1 MPPLSSHDILHIWEL
16 GQGRHPVDRALLC
29 LAAVCPEM
37 TREELAVLS
46 IGQRDAHL
54 LTLREQTFGATLNG
68 FAECPQCVER
78 LEFTLAAA
86 DLRVAA
92 ESGQDQKEFELV
104 MEDLVLRFRLPDSV
118 DLAAVATCKDADTA
132 RCLLVQRCV
141 LQASH
146 DGAPVTH
153 SDLPTEVMNRLAMRM
168 AECDPQAEV
177 LLELDCPGCSHHW
190 QLLFDILSFFWAE
203 ISAQAKRLLREV
215 HTLARAYGWREA
227 DILSMS
233 ATRRRWYLEMVS

>member
-46 IGQRDAHL
+46 IGQRDARL

-68 FAECPQCVER
+68 FAECPQCVEL

-92 ESGQDQKEFELV
+92 ESGQDQKEFE
-104 MEDLVLRFRLPDSV
+104 
-118 DLAAVATCKDADTA
+118 
-132 RCLLVQRCV
+132 
-141 LQASH
+141 
-146 DGAPVTH
+146 
-153 SDLPTEVMNRLAMRM
+153 
-168 AECDPQAEV
+168 
-177 LLELDCPGCSHHW
+177 
-190 QLLFDILSFFWAE
+190 
-203 ISAQAKRLLREV
+203 
-215 HTLARAYGWREA
+215 
-227 DILSMS
+227 
-233 ATRRRWYLEMVS
+233 